1 VRQQFF
7 DVVVMD
13 IQMPVMD
20 GLAATRQI
28 RAMAYPHCD
37 VPIIALTANAM
48 NGDRERYL
56 AEGMTDYVAKP
67 IDQAALFDALARVS
81 AAASSRP
88 EMDANAA
95 AGWGLHAA

>member
-1 VRQQFF
+1 MRQQFF